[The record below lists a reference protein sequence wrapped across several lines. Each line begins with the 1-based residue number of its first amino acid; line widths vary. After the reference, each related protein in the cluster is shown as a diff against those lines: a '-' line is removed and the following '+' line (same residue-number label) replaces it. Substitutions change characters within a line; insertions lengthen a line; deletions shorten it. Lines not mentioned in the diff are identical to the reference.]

1 MKKSWSRLCLLV
13 LAMSSL
19 SRGQSESVDLQDNK
33 SNITTNTDSPPTL
46 TPTAAV
52 TTNETLGQASAS
64 ISPQTN
70 TPTMAPEKPS
80 PTNMTEEEDNHRPTN
95 GFKENG
101 TGIPA
106 VQTPGSGR
114 EGDAVAVTTTV
125 TMATTGT
132 SPKPVKIE
140 DGGQSSWGYVILVLI
155 ILMIIVLC
163 IILYLLRRAART
175 YSFDLQRPL
184 PVNHHNEPTGTF
196 EPVYLDDL
204 ERPAPKDQVN
214 TDDLSPPP
222 VANGTTSTPEEKGPD
237 GESAPQDQEQS
248 DANGLTGETSPAS
261 NTSPSLGDDPADK
274 TTSPLSSTDLL
285 FDTVGEEIGN
295 NNNPSVCSSD
305 PFVEINL
312 DDPAWC
318 DQLLSSPEA
327 PSSVLPFTPFSF
339 STSSS

>member
-1 MKKSWSRLCLLV
+1 MKNSWSLLCFLI
-13 LAMSSL
+13 LAMSSF
-19 SRGQSESVDLQDNK
+19 SRGEGGTADPQGDKSVND
-33 SNITTNTDSPPTL
+33 TTNTGSPPTQPL
-46 TPTAAV
+46 ATA
-52 TTNETLGQASAS
+52 ETDEALGHASAS
-64 ISPQTN
+64 LSPQTN
-70 TPTMAPEKPS
+70 TSTMATDGPS
-80 PTNMTEEEDNHRPTN
+80 PANKTAEEYYNHDNNEQTDITTVQPT
-95 GFKENG
+95 
-101 TGIPA
+101 A
-106 VQTPGSGR
+106 STPGSGT
-114 EGDAVAVTTTV
+114 EGGAGAVTTTV
-125 TMATTGT
+125 TIATTGT
-132 SPKPVKIE
+132 SPTTAGIVQ
-140 DGGQSSWGYVILVLI
+140 GGQSSWGYVILVLI
-155 ILMIIVLC
+155 IVMIIVLC
-163 IILYLLRRAART
+163 VILYLLRRAART

-184 PVNHHNEPTGTF
+184 PVSHHNEPTGTF

-222 VANGTTSTPEEKGPD
+222 VANGTTSTSEEKGPN
-237 GESAPQDQEQS
+237 GESAPQGQS
-248 DANGLTGETSPAS
+248 DANGLTGETSPTS

-274 TTSPLSSTDLL
+274 TTSPLSSTDLF

>member
-1 MKKSWSRLCLLV
+1 MKKPWSRLCLLV
-13 LAMSSL
+13 LAMSSF
-19 SRGQSESVDLQDNK
+19 SRGQSEGQDK
-33 SNITTNTDSPPTL
+33 SNITTNTDSPLSSTL
-46 TPTAAV
+46 TAAEP
-52 TTNETLGQASAS
+52 TNETVSEASV
-64 ISPQTN
+64 SPQTN
-70 TPTMAPEKPS
+70 LSTTAPAEPS
-80 PTNMTEEEDNHRPTN
+80 QTNKTAGEDGHEQTGAFTE
-95 GFKENG
+95 GVS
-101 TGIPA
+101 GIPA
-106 VQTPGSGR
+106 STPSSGR
-114 EGDAVAVTTTV
+114 EAGDIAVTTAV
-125 TMATTGT
+125 TTATTAT
-132 SPKPVKIE
+132 SPKPAITQ
-140 DGGQSSWGYVILVLI
+140 DSGQSSWGYVILVLI
-155 ILMIIVLC
+155 ILMIIALC
-163 IILYLLRRAART
+163 VILYLLRRAART

-214 TDDLSPPP
+214 SDDLSPPP
-222 VANGTTSTPEEKGPD
+222 VANGTTSAPEEKGPD
-237 GESAPQDQEQS
+237 GESAPQEQEHS
-248 DANGLTGETSPAS
+248 DANGLTGETSPTS

-295 NNNPSVCSSD
+295 NSSPSVCSSD